1 MKLPS
6 TYVYIPLP
14 NAIPS
19 LYQIIFFTVQGSECS
34 NTWLLQ
40 ILRTNDCWVLSPK
53 RGHDRNIAIRPS
65 QQFCLL
71 WGRNNTGLV
80 SSQSWMGRDS
90 LGATVSQELL
100 AVGESLGGC
109 NHCLQ
114 CAPTGMLTGF

>member
-53 RGHDRNIAIRPS
+53 RADHHSSFVYFGAETTLGSSAVSHGWGETPWVLLSLRNYW
-65 QQFCLL
+65 LL
-71 WGRNNTGLV
+71 V
-80 SSQSWMGRDS
+80 K
-90 LGATVSQELL
+90 V
-100 AVGESLGGC
+100 
-109 NHCLQ
+109 
-114 CAPTGMLTGF
+114 